1 MNLFDKINEAG
12 VENCV
17 FLVPMRPVRTLM
29 LISYTS
35 SSDPEYLVP
44 ATISEE
50 RYKLKDEYKTTL
62 KSIYPEFGKEHF
74 YLSDLEL
81 MIKQGTIQFLIK
93 QKI

>member
-1 MNLFDKINEAG
+1 MSLLEKINELG
-12 VENCV
+12 SENCV

-35 SSDPEYLVP
+35 SNDPEYLVP

-50 RYKLKDEYKTTL
+50 RYKLKDGHKTTL
-62 KSIYPEFGKEHF
+62 KSIYPAFGKQHF

-81 MIKQGTIQFLIK
+81 MIKEGTIQILIK
-93 QKI
+93 QKL